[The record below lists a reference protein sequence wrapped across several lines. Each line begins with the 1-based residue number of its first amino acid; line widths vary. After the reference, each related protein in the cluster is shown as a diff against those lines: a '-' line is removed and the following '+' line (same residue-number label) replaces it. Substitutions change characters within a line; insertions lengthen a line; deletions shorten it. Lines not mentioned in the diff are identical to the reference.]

1 MNFKKKEEGYV
12 GWEEKEA
19 EREKENQHGGR

>member
-12 GWEEKEA
+12 GWEEKEG
-19 EREKENQHGGR
+19 EMMELYNNFKK